1 MTNVKQLLEQYS
13 KQVTVKPSKDGQYL
27 VVKYKREVFFKDEWD
42 DFLRECRGMIL
53 DKDYNIVSLP
63 FTKIHNYGVEK
74 DAPEFVDNELVHTL
88 RKVNGFM
95 VAATWHNGDILWS
108 TTGSVDSMYVDY
120 AKEMFDK
127 MSEEHKRSMKTML
140 RGAIDFTYMFECV
153 HPNDPHIVAEVP
165 GLYLLAYRYKKL
177 YSMVYPVIS
186 TAHGGAVMIAEHE
199 VMTFGKLKELAK
211 TCKHEGFVVY
221 SHDLTRVTKIK
232 SPHYLTKKALM
243 RKNFDKI
250 SALDKSMVDEEFYPL
265 IEFFKEFDHE
275 RDNFFNVLDEQ
286 ARRQYIEDWFM
297 KR

>member
-1 MTNVKQLLEQYS
+1 MSDIKKLLDQY
-13 KQVTVKPSKDGQYL
+13 KNKVTVKPSKDGQFL

-42 DFLRECRGMIL
+42 NFLRECRGLIL
-53 DKDYNIVSLP
+53 DTDYNIVSLP

-74 DAPEFVDNELVHTL
+74 DAPEFGDNELVHTL

-95 VAATWHNGDILWS
+95 VAATWHVDRILWS

-120 AKEMFDK
+120 AIDMFDRLDADQ
-127 MSEEHKRSMKTML
+127 KRTL
-140 RGAIDFTYMFECV
+140 RYRLAGIPGYTYMFECV
-153 HPNDPHIVAEVP
+153 HPNDPHIVSEEP
-165 GLYLLAYRYKKL
+165 GLYLLAYRENKL
-177 YSMVYPVIS
+177 FSLVYPVVADAVLK
-186 TAHGGAVMIAEHE
+186 TADYE
-199 VMTFGKLKELAK
+199 VMTFANLKEEAK
-211 TCKHEGFVVY
+211 KCKHEGFVVY
-221 SHDLTRVTKIK
+221 SQDLTRVTKIK

-243 RKNFDKI
+243 RKNFYKI

-275 RDNFFNVLDEQ
+275 RDNFFNVLDER

>member
-13 KQVTVKPSKDGQYL
+13 KKVTVKPSLDGQYL

-42 DFLRECRGMIL
+42 DFLRECRGMVL

-74 DAPEFVDNELVHTL
+74 DAPEFADNELVYAP

-120 AKEMFDK
+120 AKEMFDN
-127 MSEEHKRSMKTML
+127 MSEEHKRELKVRFMTSP
-140 RGAIDFTYMFECV
+140 DFTYMFECV
-153 HPNDPHIVAEVP
+153 HPNDPHIVEEVP
-165 GLYLLAYRYKKL
+165 GLYLLAYRSKEL
-177 YSMVYPVIS
+177 YSKVYPVV
-186 TAHGGAVMIAEHE
+186 HRAVDGLAE
-199 VMTFGKLKELAK
+199 VMTFGELKKLAK

-221 SHDLTRVTKIK
+221 SQDLTRVTKIK

-250 SALDKSMVDEEFYPL
+250 RALDKSMVDEEFYPL
-265 IEFFKEFDHE
+265 IEFLKEYAHE
-275 RDNFFNVLDEQ
+275 RDNFFNVLDER

-297 KR
+297 KRRW

>member
-1 MTNVKQLLEQYS
+1 MSDIKKLLDQY
-13 KQVTVKPSKDGQYL
+13 KNKVTVKPSKDGQFL

-42 DFLRECRGMIL
+42 DFLRECRGLIL

-74 DAPEFVDNELVHTL
+74 DAPEFGDNELVHTL

-95 VAATWHNGDILWS
+95 VAATWHVDRILWS

-120 AKEMFDK
+120 AIDMFDRLDADQ
-127 MSEEHKRSMKTML
+127 KRTL
-140 RGAIDFTYMFECV
+140 RYRLAGIPGYTYMFECV
-153 HPNDPHIVAEVP
+153 HPNDPHIVSEEP
-165 GLYLLAYRYKKL
+165 GLYLLAYRENTL
-177 YSMVYPVIS
+177 FSLVYPVVADTVLK
-186 TAHGGAVMIAEHE
+186 TADYE
-199 VMTFGKLKELAK
+199 VMPFANLKEKAK
-211 TCKHEGFVVY
+211 NCQHEGFVVY
-221 SHDLTRVTKIK
+221 SQDLTRVTKIK

-297 KR
+297 KK

>member
-1 MTNVKQLLEQYS
+1 MSDIKKLLDQY
-13 KQVTVKPSKDGQYL
+13 KNKVTVKPSKDGQFL

-42 DFLRECRGMIL
+42 DFLRECRGLIL
-53 DKDYNIVSLP
+53 DTDYNIVSLP

-74 DAPEFVDNELVHTL
+74 DAPEFGDNELVHTL

-120 AKEMFDK
+120 AKEMFDN
-127 MSEEHKRSMKTML
+127 MAERHKRDLKARFMTFP
-140 RGAIDFTYMFECV
+140 DFTYMFECV
-153 HPNDPHIVAEVP
+153 HPNDPHVVEEVP
-165 GLYLLAYRYKKL
+165 GLYLLAYRQKQL
-177 YSMVYPVIS
+177 DSMVYPVVG
-186 TAHGGAVMIAEHE
+186 TTHEGVAVAEHE
-199 VMTFGKLKELAK
+199 VMPFGQLKERAK
-211 TCKHEGFVVY
+211 SCKHEGFVVY
-221 SHDLTRVTKIK
+221 SQDLTRVTKIK

-275 RDNFFNVLDEQ
+275 RDNFFNVLDER